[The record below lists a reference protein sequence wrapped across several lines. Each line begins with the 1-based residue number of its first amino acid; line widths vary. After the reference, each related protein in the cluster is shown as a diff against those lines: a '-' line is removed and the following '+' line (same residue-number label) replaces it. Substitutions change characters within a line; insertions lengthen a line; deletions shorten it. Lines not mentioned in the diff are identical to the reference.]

1 MLIFYKLSVD
11 VQGMKAE
18 DLCQILMEMDD
29 FKYEKTLVVEQ
40 ILKVRR
46 GHRCIFLFKHHCEF
60 KHIERI
66 LQAGKDVL

>member
-1 MLIFYKLSVD
+1 MLIFYKLSVE
-11 VQGMKAE
+11 GMQAE
-18 DLCQILMEMDD
+18 DLCQNLMEMDD

-46 GHRCIFLFKHHCEF
+46 GHRYIFLFKHHCELN
-60 KHIERI
+60 HIERI